1 MRSSEPVPGEAWPH
15 DMTFTVDDRP
25 NALLDLLWIREAH
38 GLDPQGDDLPPLL
51 VDTPDPVHD
60 PSISDE
66 TRTRWEDGWPRVWGA
81 VAAHAGRE
89 RDPAQFETIRNT
101 ANGSPERAE
110 LLRLW
115 AGPHWR
121 DKFGDSALSSPLY
134 GEWAREGFEAH
145 VASRPRSL
153 QSSPERRDLTALI
166 PAWHRGLTK
175 VVTIP
180 CHGEFTRKIGP
191 STLLTT
197 SATRDDSAS
206 YQRALASFE

>member
-1 MRSSEPVPGEAWPH
+1 MRSSEPIPGEAWPH

-51 VDTPDPVHD
+51 VDTPTPVHD
-60 PSISDE
+60 SSISDA

-81 VAAHAGRE
+81 VAAHAGLE
-89 RDPAQFETIRNT
+89 RDPAQFEMLRNT
-101 ANGSPERAE
+101 ADGSPERAE
-110 LLRLW
+110 LLHLLV
-115 AGPHWR
+115 GPDWR
-121 DKFGDSALSSPLY
+121 DEYGDSAFANQIYSA
-134 GEWAREGFEAH
+134 WDREGFDAH
-145 VASRPRSL
+145 TASRPQSL
-153 QSSPERRDLTALI
+153 QSSPERRDLRALVA
-166 PAWHRGLTK
+166 AWHRGLTK

-180 CHGEFTRKIGP
+180 CRGEFTRKIGA